1 MFGYITP
8 LLDELTVRQYNY
20 FRSYYCG
27 ICKEINYEYGNLP
40 RMCLNYDMTFI
51 GFLLD
56 GLYDENLDITKERC
70 VKHPLSKHAISKKTN
85 ALNYVTD
92 LSILFSSYKL
102 KDNIIDDNSTKS
114 KVFYLA
120 LSSSSKKCQKKLV
133 KADSIISKN
142 LSDISI
148 MERSKNFK
156 SLDEISHPF
165 SDIMGSI
172 LRDFPFPIDNDSLA
186 IRENL
191 YWLGYFIGKWIYLM
205 DAVDDLKEDMDNSKF
220 NPFVALYNK
229 DNTLDFPSLI
239 NNILEE
245 IDLNIITCLTNC
257 ADYVKLIPFKKHKD
271 IIENTINLGMMDKYY
286 SVLNKI
292 NSTLNESPQQ
302 LKV

>member
-27 ICKEINYEYGNLP
+27 VCKEIKSQYGNLP

-56 GLYDENLDITKERC
+56 GLSADSLNINKERC
-70 VKHPLSKHAISKKTN
+70 IKHPASKRAISKKTE

-92 LSILFSSYKL
+92 LSILFSAYKL
-102 KDNIIDDNSTKS
+102 KDNIVDDKSTKS

-120 LSSSSKKCQKKLV
+120 LSSSNKKCKNKLF
-133 KADSIISKN
+133 KADSIINKN
-142 LSDISI
+142 LSEISV
-148 MERSKNFK
+148 MEANKSFT
-156 SLDEISHPF
+156 SLDEICHPF

-172 LRDFPFPIDNDSLA
+172 LKEYPYTIADDSTSL
-186 IRENL
+186 RENL

-205 DAVDDLKEDMDNSKF
+205 DAVDDLKDDMENSKF
-220 NPFVALYNK
+220 NPFITLYNK
-229 DNTLDFPSLI
+229 DGDLDFPRLI
-239 NNILEE
+239 NKILEE
-245 IDLNIITCLTNC
+245 IDLNIITCLTSC
-257 ADYVKLIPFKKHKD
+257 ADYIKLIPFKKHRD

-286 SVLNKI
+286 SILNKI
-292 NSTLNESPQQ
+292 SETLN
-302 LKV
+302 L